1 MYYPPSSGYRLCSS
15 ADSASSIL
23 VTHSHEE
30 GPPIS
35 RGAFLMDLPQYF
47 GYLTTLMT
55 RVMLMAVKPGSAGEN
70 ARSVKEPFL
79 APGFSTAIT

>member
-1 MYYPPSSGYRLCSS
+1 
-15 ADSASSIL
+15 
-23 VTHSHEE
+23 
-30 GPPIS
+30 
-35 RGAFLMDLPQYF
+35 MDLPQYF